1 MEQVKQDLR
10 LVGTQIYLRPIT
22 VEDTDM
28 VLKWRNDPQVVKNFI
43 YRKPISREEHL
54 NWIHEK
60 VEKGLVI
67 QFIVCD
73 KENDKP
79 LGCVYLQNFDT
90 VCNKAEWGIFY
101 GNEGAK
107 GKGIGTE
114 SGKLLMHYAFHEL
127 KLHKVMGRV
136 LAYNKA
142 SIRVHEKMG
151 GIHEAYLKDE
161 LYLDGEYVD
170 EIFFGFTKESTDAV
184 YQEPDTAHTK
194 VSFVI
199 PCYRSAKTIGA
210 VVEEIRETMDKI
222 QGYSYDII
230 LVNDCSS
237 DNTFDVIRD
246 LCGRYQNIVGLNL
259 AKNFGQHAALMAGL
273 RRSDGDIVVC
283 LDDDGQTP
291 ANEVGKLLDGLAQG
305 HDVVYASYGNK
316 KHSAFRNFGT
326 WMNDIMT
333 RVMLG
338 KPKDLHVTSYFA
350 AKRYIVDSMLQYEN
364 SYPYVIGL
372 VLRATKNIINVP
384 VEHRSREVGTSG
396 YTMKKLLAL
405 WFNGFTAFSIIPL
418 RAATVSGAVFAVMG
432 FLYGIYTIIKK
443 FVNPAVP
450 MGFSST
456 MSAIVFIGGMLML
469 MLGLVGEYIGR
480 IYISINHSPQYVIKE
495 ETGCSGDKR

>member
-151 GIHEAYLKDE
+151 GVHEAYLKDE

-184 YQEPDTAHTK
+184 YQEANTAQTK

-222 QGYSYDII
+222 RGYSYDII
-230 LVNDCSS
+230 LVNDCSP

-350 AKRYIVDSMLQYEN
+350 AKRYIVDSMLQY
-364 SYPYVIGL
+364 
-372 VLRATKNIINVP
+372 
-384 VEHRSREVGTSG
+384 
-396 YTMKKLLAL
+396 
-405 WFNGFTAFSIIPL
+405 
-418 RAATVSGAVFAVMG
+418 
-432 FLYGIYTIIKK
+432 
-443 FVNPAVP
+443 
-450 MGFSST
+450 
-456 MSAIVFIGGMLML
+456 
-469 MLGLVGEYIGR
+469 
-480 IYISINHSPQYVIKE
+480 
-495 ETGCSGDKR
+495 

>member
-114 SGKLLMHYAFHEL
+114 SGKLLMHFAFHEL

-184 YQEPDTAHTK
+184 YQEPDMAHTK

-222 QGYSYDII
+222 RGYSYDII
-230 LVNDCSS
+230 LVNDCSP

-291 ANEVGKLLDGLAQG
+291 ANEVGKLLDGLAHG

-418 RAATVSGAVFAVMG
+418 RAATVSGAVFAAMG

-480 IYISINHSPQYVIKE
+480 IYISINRSPQYVIKE

>member
-184 YQEPDTAHTK
+184 YQEPDMAHTK

-222 QGYSYDII
+222 RGYSYDII
-230 LVNDCSS
+230 LVNDCSP

-291 ANEVGKLLDGLAQG
+291 ADEVGKLLDGLAQG

-396 YTMKKLLAL
+396 YNMKKLLAL

-418 RAATVSGAVFAVMG
+418 RAATVLGAVFAAMG